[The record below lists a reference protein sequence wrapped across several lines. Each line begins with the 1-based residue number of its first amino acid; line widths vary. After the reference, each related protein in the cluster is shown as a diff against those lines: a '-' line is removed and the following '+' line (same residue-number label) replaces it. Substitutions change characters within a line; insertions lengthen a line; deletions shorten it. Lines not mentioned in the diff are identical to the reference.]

1 MAADGCLSAGRYR
14 CAGRRLAVMPG
25 RAAIAAR
32 MLAASPAGMP
42 AVLVLPRGITA
53 ATAWP
58 AGGLAQ
64 GQVRRGPAHD

>member
-1 MAADGCLSAGRYR
+1 M
-14 CAGRRLAVMPG
+14 
-25 RAAIAAR
+25 AAR

-42 AVLVLPRGITA
+42 AVLALPRGITM

-64 GQVRRGPAHD
+64 GRFAGGAAHD